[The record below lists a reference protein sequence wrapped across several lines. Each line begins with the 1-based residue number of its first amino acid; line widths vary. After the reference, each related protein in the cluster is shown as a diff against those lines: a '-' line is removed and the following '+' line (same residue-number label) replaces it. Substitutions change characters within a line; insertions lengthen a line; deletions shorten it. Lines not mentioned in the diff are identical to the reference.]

1 MTALWNKTNDSFQS
15 SAKVVDGTL
24 IISLPDALNPIVW
37 RMELGSVKASALEV
51 RPGNEDTFMLSLKTP
66 KGEVHDVAPFDSRE
80 RAVQALMRVSTA
92 LQNAS
97 GKMTAPS
104 LVATSGASTA
114 QDMPSSPALS
124 GAGSSPLKWLVALG
138 CVVVVIFLFS
148 KMSNLA
154 QQYAISKQTGG
165 QPSTSFTGASSG
177 ESGVPQSADDV
188 LRGMN

>member
-1 MTALWNKTNDSFQS
+1 MALWNKNDDRFES

-51 RPGNEDTFMLSLKTP
+51 RPSNEATFMLSLKTP

-80 RAVQALMRVSTA
+80 RAVKALMRVSSA

-97 GKMTAPS
+97 GKMTIAPS
-104 LVATSGASTA
+104 LVTVPGVSTA
-114 QDMPSSPALS
+114 QDVPSGPALS
-124 GAGSSPLKWLVALG
+124 DTNSSPLKWLIALG

-154 QQYAISKQTGG
+154 QEYAVSKQTDG
-165 QPSTSFTGASSG
+165 QPATSITGAPSG
-177 ESGVPQSADDV
+177 ESGVPQSANDV
-188 LRGMN
+188 LRGF